1 MLILELLSITIKHQ
15 AWLHLILVRA
25 GTKMQLSYFFFLNF
39 PKLRFMKILPF
50 LSCLILFLA
59 LACTPEDQQHAVKK
73 ASTNSAESNRAEYT
87 IVIHGGA
94 GSMQKKFT
102 TPAQEQAI
110 TKILNEALDKGETIL
125 KKGGSA
131 MDAVEQTIML
141 MENSPHFNA
150 GKGAVLTYDGTN
162 ELDASFMNGK
172 TLQAGAVGGVTIV
185 KNPIRA
191 ARAVL
196 EQSPHVLLTGAGA
209 DTYAKEVGL
218 EIVENSYFFTE
229 KSKKALDRVKA
240 EERKTGSYFKEN
252 PDAKYGTV
260 GCVALDKKG
269 NLAAGTSTGGM
280 TNKRYNRIGD
290 SPIIGA
296 GTYANN
302 NTCAVSCTGHGEFFI
317 RYAVA
322 YDMSALMEYKGLGV
336 QEAANHIINEKLKAV
351 DGAGGLIAVDKNG
364 NVAMP
369 FNTPG
374 MYRGYSK
381 PGERVVK
388 VYGEGE

>member
-1 MLILELLSITIKHQ
+1 
-15 AWLHLILVRA
+15 
-25 GTKMQLSYFFFLNF
+25 
-39 PKLRFMKILPF
+39 MKILPF
-50 LSCLILFLA
+50 LTCFILFLA
-59 LACTPEDQQHAVKK
+59 LACTPGDQQNDVKK
-73 ASTNSAESNRAEYT
+73 ASASSAEETNRAEYT

-94 GSMQKKFT
+94 GSMKKKFT
-102 TPAQEQAI
+102 TPEKEQALN
-110 TKILNEALDKGETIL
+110 KILNEALDKGEAIL
-125 KKGGSA
+125 KNGGTA
-131 MDAVEQTIML
+131 MDAVEQTIIL

-150 GKGAVLTYDGTN
+150 GKGAVLTHAGTN
-162 ELDASFMNGK
+162 ELDASFMDGK
-172 TLQAGAVGGVTIV
+172 TLEAGAVGGVSIV

-229 KSKKALDRVKA
+229 SSKKALDRVKA
-240 EERKTGSYFKEN
+240 EEQKTGSYFKEN

-260 GCVALDKKG
+260 GCVALDKNG

-322 YDMSALMEYKGLGV
+322 YDMSALMDYKGISV
-336 QEAANHIINEKLKAV
+336 QDAAHHIINEKLKAV

-374 MYRGYSK
+374 MYRGYAK

-388 VYGEGE
+388 VYGEEE